1 MRLVVTARPA
11 PTESLMGFA
20 LRLTELNGY
29 PSTSY
34 VLAAMGKEW
43 YLPNVGRLD
52 AARLTT
58 LAGLGQGDIER
69 LTHRPAERPRAYVR
83 VYGSDLPSYEVNLR
97 HPKVCPA
104 CLAEG
109 RPCEA
114 FWDLA
119 QAAVC
124 PVHQVHLLSECPGCS
139 KRLLW
144 ARSKVRQ
151 CKCGFD
157 LATAPVAPVAPAL
170 SELMAVLR
178 SRVYQDQAVAPLPP
192 AMSQLAHLD
201 LRRLCK
207 LIWVMSGVVH
217 QARGGRR
224 APKARCHYRD
234 RLDVVA
240 AALTNWPVGFR
251 DFLSATYED
260 VLQNAEELPR
270 FPTVFSWLLVRL
282 IKNDEGERSGFE
294 FLEREV
300 YRFGAQHWTRGSMA
314 RDEDSQR
321 LVPERVRWGTMGE
334 ACEAT
339 GLHLL
344 TLKKRIASGEIKS
357 RRIKKSS
364 NRAIVVDLDSI
375 RSLQLTQYP
384 AVSIRDAAPRIGV
397 SIETLKALRD
407 CGVIKEYY
415 RSAFPGSLTH
425 EDVEAFAEKVRGLGS
440 NRRALNAPDVT
451 TLDAAF
457 YAWTASPKEKATLL
471 ARLLADPVKVLGK
484 KRGHGVGRLQVS
496 EAVVSD
502 YFRDARRGAA
512 ACLSVTQTAERLG
525 CTAAVVTWLK
535 RGGHLKTRR
544 QHGRDMPCLA
554 SVIAFDKNYEALAR
568 TAGRLGTTAKAA
580 YARLNFEAFDH
591 VTVKTTQYSTVFV
604 HRRHATAIRAAL
616 AGGARRP

>member
-11 PTESLMGFA
+11 PTESLMGFV
-20 LRLTELNGY
+20 LRLTELNAY

-52 AARLTT
+52 AARLAT
-58 LAGLGQGDIER
+58 LAGLGQGDIDR

-114 FWDLA
+114 YWDLA

-124 PVHQVHLLSECPGCS
+124 PVHQVHLVSECPGCS

-144 ARSKVRQ
+144 ARSQVRQ

-157 LATAPVAPVAPAL
+157 LATAPVAPATPAL
-170 SELMAVLR
+170 SELMSALR
-178 SRVYQDQAVAPLPP
+178 SRVYQDQTLAPLPP
-192 AMSQLAHLD
+192 TMSHLAHLD

-234 RLDVVA
+234 QLDVVA
-240 AALTNWPVGFR
+240 AALTSWPVGFR
-251 DFLSATYED
+251 DFLSSTYDD
-260 VLQNAEELPR
+260 VLQDAEELPR
-270 FPTVFSWLLVRL
+270 FPTLFSWLLVRL
-282 IKNDEGERSGFE
+282 IKNDEGDRSGFE

-300 YRFGAQHWTRGSMA
+300 YRFGAQHWTRASMA

-339 GLHLL
+339 GLHPI
-344 TLKKRIASGEIKS
+344 TLKKRIASGEIRS

-364 NRAIVVDLDSI
+364 NRAIVVDMDSI
-375 RSLQLTQYP
+375 RSIQLTQYP
-384 AVSIRDAAPRIGV
+384 AVSMRDAAPRIGV
-397 SIETLKALRD
+397 SIETLKELRAS
-407 CGVIKEYY
+407 GVITEDY

-425 EDVEAFAEKVRGLGS
+425 EDVEAFAERVRNLGS
-440 NRRALNAPDVT
+440 NKRASDVPGVT
-451 TLDAAF
+451 TLDDAF
-457 YAWTASPKEKATLL
+457 ATWTASPKEKAGLL
-471 ARLLADPVKVLGK
+471 ARLLADPTMVVGK
-484 KRGHGVGRLQVS
+484 KRGRSIGRLQVANEFLTDHFQS
-496 EAVVSD
+496 
-502 YFRDARRGAA
+502 ARQGAA
-512 ACLSVTQTAERLG
+512 ECLPVLKTAERLG

-535 RGGHLKTRR
+535 RGGHLKTKP
-544 QHGRDMPCLA
+544 QHGRQTPCLE
-554 SVIAFDKNYEALAR
+554 SVNSFDKKYEALAR
-568 TAGRLGTTAKAA
+568 IAERLGVTAKSA
-580 YARLNFEAFDH
+580 YARIDFTGLDH
-591 VTVKTTQYSTVFV
+591 VKVQTTQYTTIFV
-604 HRRHATAIRAAL
+604 HRRHVNSIRAAL
-616 AGGARRP
+616 EAGTR

>member
-11 PTESLMGFA
+11 PTESLMGFV

-52 AARLTT
+52 AARLAT
-58 LAGLGQGDIER
+58 LAGLGEGDIDR

-97 HPKVCPA
+97 HSRVCPA

-124 PVHQVHLLSECPGCS
+124 PVHQVHLLSECPGCC

-144 ARSKVRQ
+144 ARSQVRQ

-157 LATAPVAPVAPAL
+157 LATAPVAPATPAL

-178 SRVYQDQAVAPLPP
+178 SRVYQDQALAPLPP
-192 AMSQLAHLD
+192 TMCHLAHLD
-201 LRRLCK
+201 IRRLCK

-234 RLDVVA
+234 QLDVVA

-314 RDEDSQR
+314 RDDDSQR

-339 GLHLL
+339 GLHPL

-364 NRAIVVDLDSI
+364 NRAIVVDLDSV
-375 RSLQLTQYP
+375 RSILLTQYP
-384 AVSIRDAAPRIGV
+384 AVSMRDAAPRIGV
-397 SIETLKALRD
+397 SIETLKELRAS
-407 CGVIKEYY
+407 GIVIEDY

-425 EDVEAFAEKVRGLGS
+425 EDVEAFAAKVRNLGS
-440 NRRALNAPDVT
+440 GKRAIKDSGVV
-451 TLDAAF
+451 TLDRAF
-457 YAWTASPKEKATLL
+457 AAWTASPKEKAAVL
-471 ARLLADPVKVLGK
+471 ARLLADPSMVVGK
-484 KRGHGVGRLQVS
+484 KRGSGAGRLQVS
-496 EAVVSD
+496 DELVSAH
-502 YFRDARRGAA
+502 FQSIRSGAA
-512 ACLSVTQTAERLG
+512 ACLSLITAAERLG
-525 CTAAVVTWLK
+525 CAAAVVTWLR
-535 RGGHLKTRR
+535 RGGHLKTRM
-544 QHGRDMPCLA
+544 QHGREMLVLE
-554 SVIAFDKNYEALAR
+554 SVIEFDKKYEALAR
-568 TAGRLGTTAKAA
+568 TVERLGFTAKSA
-580 YARLNFEAFDH
+580 YARLDFTGLDH
-591 VTVKTTQYSTVFV
+591 VKVQTTQHISVFV
-604 HRRHATAIRAAL
+604 HRRHENSLRTAL
-616 AGGARRP
+616 VAGSRRE

>member
-1 MRLVVTARPA
+1 MKLVVTARPA
-11 PTESLMGFA
+11 PTESLMGFV

-52 AARLTT
+52 AAKLAT
-58 LAGLGQGDIER
+58 LAGLDQGDINR

-97 HPKVCPA
+97 HSRVCPA

-124 PVHQVHLLSECPGCS
+124 PVHQVHLASECPGCS

-144 ARSKVRQ
+144 ARSKVQQ

-157 LATAPVAPVAPAL
+157 LATAPVAPATPAL
-170 SELMAVLR
+170 SELMSVLR
-178 SRVYQDQAVAPLPP
+178 SRVYQDQALAPLPQT
-192 AMSQLAHLD
+192 MSHLAHLD

-234 RLDVVA
+234 QLDVVA

-300 YRFGAQHWTRGSMA
+300 YRFGAQYWTRGSMA

-339 GLHLL
+339 GLHQL

-357 RRIKKSS
+357 RRIKKNST
-364 NRAIVVDLDSI
+364 RAIVVDLDSI

-384 AVSIRDAAPRIGV
+384 AVSMRDAAPRIGV
-397 SIETLKALRD
+397 SIETLKALRAS
-407 CGVIKEYY
+407 GVIAEDY

-425 EDVEAFAEKVRGLGS
+425 EDVEVFAERVRGLGT
-440 NRRALNAPDVT
+440 NRRALNDPSAV
-451 TLDAAF
+451 TLDDAF
-457 YAWTASPKEKATLL
+457 TAWTASPKEKAGVL
-471 ARLLADPVKVLGK
+471 ARLLAHPTMVVGK
-484 KRGHGVGRLQVS
+484 KRGRGVGRLQV
-496 EAVVSD
+496 ANDFLTD
-502 YFRDARRGAA
+502 YFQSARHGAA
-512 ACLSVTQTAERLG
+512 ECLPVLKTAERLG

-535 RGGHLKTRR
+535 RGGHLKTKPR
-544 QHGRDMPCLA
+544 HGRQTPSLE
-554 SVIAFDKNYEALAR
+554 SVNAFHKKYEALAR
-568 TAGRLGTTAKAA
+568 TAERLGVTAKSA
-580 YARLNFEAFDH
+580 YARLDYTGFDH
-591 VTVKTTQYSTVFV
+591 VKVKTTQYTTVFI
-604 HRRHATAIRAAL
+604 HRRHASEIRAVL
-616 AGGARRP
+616 SGR

>member
-1 MRLVVTARPA
+1 MKLVVRARPA
-11 PTESLMGFA
+11 PTESLMGFV

-29 PSTSY
+29 PSIAY

-52 AARLTT
+52 AARLAT
-58 LAGLGQGDIER
+58 LAGLSQADIER

-83 VYGSDLPSYEVNLR
+83 LYGSDLPSYEVNLR
-97 HPKVCPA
+97 HPKVCPV

-124 PVHQVHLLSECPGCS
+124 PVHEVHLMSECPGCS

-151 CKCGFD
+151 CKCGFN
-157 LATAPVAPVAPAL
+157 LATAPVAPATPAL
-170 SELMAVLR
+170 AELMYVLR
-178 SRVYQDQAVAPLPP
+178 SRVYQDQALAPMPLK
-192 AMSQLAHLD
+192 MSHLAHLD

-217 QARGGRR
+217 QAQGGRR
-224 APKARCHYRD
+224 APKARCHYRGQ
-234 RLDVVA
+234 LDVVA
-240 AALTNWPVGFR
+240 AALTNWPAGFR

-270 FPTVFSWLLVRL
+270 FPAVFSWLVVRL
-282 IKNDEGERSGFE
+282 IKNDEGGRSCFE
-294 FLEREV
+294 FLEQEV
-300 YRFGAQHWTRGSMA
+300 YRFGAQYWTRGSMA

-339 GLHLL
+339 GLHQL
-344 TLKKRIASGEIKS
+344 TLKKRIASGEIKT
-357 RRIKKSS
+357 RRIRKNST
-364 NRAIVVDLDSI
+364 RAIVVDLDSI

-384 AVSIRDAAPRIGV
+384 AVSMRAAAPRIGV
-397 SIETLKALRD
+397 SIETLKSLRAS
-407 CGVIKEYY
+407 GVITENY

-425 EDVEAFAEKVRGLGS
+425 EDVETFAERVRNLGS
-440 NRRALNAPDVT
+440 NMRAKKGPGVT

-457 YAWTASPKEKATLL
+457 AIWTASPQEKATLL
-471 ARLLADPVKVLGK
+471 ARLLADPTLVVGK
-484 KRGHGVGRLQVS
+484 ERGAGVGPLQACEKTVS
-496 EAVVSD
+496 AYFQDVRGDAALCLPVVK
-502 YFRDARRGAA
+502 
-512 ACLSVTQTAERLG
+512 TAKKLG
-525 CTAAVVTWLK
+525 CAAAVVTGLK
-535 RGGHLKTRR
+535 RSGYLASRMH
-544 QHGRDMPCLA
+544 HGRQTPCLL
-554 SVIAFDKNYEALAR
+554 SVLEFDAKYEALAR
-568 TAGRLGTTAKAA
+568 ISARLGVAA
-580 YARLNFEAFDH
+580 RWAWARLESERIDH
-591 VTVKTTQYSTVFV
+591 LIVETTQHSTVFISRNEV
-604 HRRHATAIRAAL
+604 EKVEKIILEVR
-616 AGGARRP
+616 